1 MKDSEFKKLS
11 RAQLIEII
19 YQLQLK
25 QEELMAENERLSK
38 ALEDRRI
45 RINKTGNMAEASL
58 EIHNVMK
65 AAQDAADHYLEEV
78 KIRVNL
84 ERKKIL
90 QAAQLEAD
98 AILAYAKQK
107 VAIEKNDNAEPEV
120 NDEYDVTLL
129 EIIEKIK
136 NKNR

>member
-1 MKDSEFKKLS
+1 
-11 RAQLIEII
+11 
-19 YQLQLK
+19 
-25 QEELMAENERLSK
+25 MAENERSSK

-58 EIHNVMK
+58 EIYNAMK
-65 AAQDAADHYLEEV
+65 VTQDAADHYLEEV

-84 ERKKIL
+84 ERKKNI
-90 QAAQLEAD
+90 AGAQLEAD

-107 VAIEKNDNAEPEV
+107 VAIEKIDNAEPEE
-120 NDEYDVTLL
+120 NAEYDVPLL

-136 NKNR
+136 IGDILKFLCLYIVKLLL